1 MELLNKPPFAF
12 AVGLVSGVA
21 LGYSALKMLD
31 QTNNAPKPVANVP
44 ATNES
49 NSSSGLSDLLFNT
62 TVEYLLGP
70 NRTVIVTEYRDT
82 IDHVLM
88 VMEENSIVSVPV
100 VDLEKRRYV
109 GMLNVL
115 DIVGFLTINY
125 SSNWNDELANL
136 SVAEVLKSNRE
147 PFLPLYSTSPI
158 ALLLHVMTSLA
169 NEVPIMG
176 AEGQIINVVTRH
188 DVLWFVQENMDALGP
203 RVDAP
208 VQSIMQIMS
217 SVETVEADA
226 KVVEALK
233 VMIKKGTQELAVI
246 SPSPSSLDTTGAGV
260 LVGKLC
266 ASDFSRLS
274 VYNFSRVNEAV
285 SKFISHDP
293 NGLVTVDSTATLRS
307 VVQKFVSTKAPVL
320 WVVDSSFRPISCITL
335 KNITKFIL
343 NLANSL

>member
-1 MELLNKPPFAF
+1 MELLREPPFAF
-12 AVGLVSGVA
+12 AAGLVSGVA
-21 LGYSALKMLD
+21 LGYSALKWLD
-31 QTNNAPKPVANVP
+31 QTSSPPKPANVP
-44 ATNES
+44 TTEAA
-49 NSSSGLSDLLFNT
+49 SGLSDLLLNT

-88 VMEENSIVSVPV
+88 VMEENSIISVPV

-115 DIVGFLTINY
+115 DIVGFLSINY
-125 SSNWNDELANL
+125 SSNWNNELANL
-136 SVAEVLKSNRE
+136 TVAEVLKSNRE
-147 PFLPLYSTSPI
+147 PFLPLYTTSPV

-188 DVLWFVQENMDALGP
+188 DVLWFVQENLDSLGP
-203 RVDAP
+203 KVDVP
-208 VQSIMQIMS
+208 VQSVMQLMS
-217 SVETVEADA
+217 SVESVDA
-226 KVVEALK
+226 ESKVVDALK
-233 VMIKKGTQELAVI
+233 VMIKKGSSELAVVS
-246 SPSPSSLDTTGAGV
+246 SPASSLDTASGGV

-293 NGLVTVDSTATLRS
+293 NGLITVDSTASLRS
-307 VVQKFVSTKAPVL
+307 VIQKFVSTKAPVL
-320 WVVDSSFRPISCITL
+320 WIVDSAFRPISCITL

-343 NLANSL
+343 DLANSH